1 LPLEVASHYLEI
13 TTGAFVNATVKS
25 GNETIDNVDFLQTIT
40 KPVSSLIVQLDSKT
54 LNAFATDPDGAA
66 NKSLSLIKHNCSGEN
81 NTKIP
86 CKYQNIYNLI

>member
-66 NKSLSLIKHNCSGEN
+66 NKSLSLIKHTCSGKN

-86 CKYQNIYNLI
+86 CKY